1 MPATHAEPAISN
13 GHDGDGHFP
22 PPTGRK
28 GKAKKGV
35 DANEASRKLL
45 AARISQLEQ
54 DAAGEKDQELEI
66 EREVK
71 RATRD
76 LVQQISKMDDSHKID
91 FLTKRSSE
99 LLADMRRMDKEN
111 QKNKKRGDIL
121 QKERD
126 MNRTELS
133 KTVGLKEKLEKLC
146 RELQRDNNKMKN
158 ENKELQAIQK
168 RNALSWD
175 EKYANLL
182 SKLEGYQEDKDTP
195 RKQVVDMEMEELFR
209 VRFKSFIEQYELR
222 ELHFH
227 SQMRTKEIELQYHL
241 SRFDREKKAAE
252 AELAK
257 MRQLQTQVQTL
268 SKSETQLREELN
280 LYIDRLGEACN
291 VKEALDQR
299 DDIVARQRKEMQDQ
313 SKKCKRLEKDNEALR
328 RQKEATAANIIRMAE
343 ERQDWKNKMDTAE
356 RKTEKLMSIIQQ
368 MQQQGRKVPS
378 AMASTLESY
387 KNDEDPVEDEE
398 ESDYSEEVDEEGEGS
413 DPDDTE
419 EETPSQAQA
428 QPPQPPPTANR
439 ETVMRGFDALQ
450 APIDIDWN
458 DCDAVR
464 ESLLS
469 STLFLQANPMLGDF
483 LDLTLDRAFSG
494 RDPAQLTAAE
504 REAFWNQLATSYHP
518 DGRRRS

>member
-1 MPATHAEPAISN
+1 MPATHAEPAVTN
-13 GHDGDGHFP
+13 GHDGHTHLA
-22 PPTGRK
+22 PPTGKRGK
-28 GKAKKGV
+28 GKRGL
-35 DANEASRKLL
+35 DSNEASRLL

-76 LVQQISKMDDSHKID
+76 LLQQISKMDDSQKID
-91 FLTKRSSE
+91 HLTKRSSE
-99 LLADMRRMDKEN
+99 LLADMRRLDKEN
-111 QKNKKRGDIL
+111 QKNKKRGDAL

-126 MNRTELS
+126 INRTELS

-168 RNALSWD
+168 RNTLSWD
-175 EKYANLL
+175 EKYAILL

-241 SRFDREKKAAE
+241 SRFDRDKKAAE

-268 SKSETQLREELN
+268 SKTESQLREELEM
-280 LYIDRLGEACN
+280 YIDKLGEACN
-291 VKEALDQR
+291 VKAALDQR
-299 DDIVARQRKEMQDQ
+299 DDIMARQRKEMQEQ
-313 SKKCKRLEKDNEALR
+313 SKKCKRLEKENEALR
-328 RQKEATAANIIRMAE
+328 RQKECTAANIIGVAQE
-343 ERQDWKNKMDTAE
+343 WKDKMDAAD
-356 RKTEKLMSIIQQ
+356 RKTKKLMSIIHQ
-368 MQQQGRKVPS
+368 MQQQGRKVPP
-378 AMASTLESY
+378 AMESTLERC
-387 KNDEDPVEDEE
+387 KNDEDLAEDEE
-398 ESDYSEEVDEEGEGS
+398 DSDYSEEDDEEGEGS

-419 EETPSQAQA
+419 EESPPQSRVQPSQ
-428 QPPQPPPTANR
+428 PGPSTTNK
-439 ETVMRGFDALQ
+439 ETVMRTYDVLQ
-450 APIDIDWN
+450 APMDIDWKDDN
-458 DCDAVR
+458 AVQD
-464 ESLLS
+464 SLLS
-469 STLFLQANPMLGDF
+469 TAVFLQDNPMISDF
-483 LDLTLDRAFSG
+483 LSMTIDQAFSG
-494 RDPAQLTAAE
+494 CDPTQLTPAD
-504 REAFWNQLATSYHP
+504 REAFWAKLTAPYHP
-518 DGRRRS
+518 DGRRKT